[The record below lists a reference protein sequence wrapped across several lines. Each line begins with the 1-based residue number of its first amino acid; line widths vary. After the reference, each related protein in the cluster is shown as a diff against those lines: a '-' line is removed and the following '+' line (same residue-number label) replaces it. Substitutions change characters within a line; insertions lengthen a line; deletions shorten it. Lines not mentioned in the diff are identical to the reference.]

1 MWGLADRTTPHVL
14 LRRVS
19 TFRNSIWGLPHLL
32 LNSPLLRSACWAA
45 VATFPALSGS
55 CHSFRVQ
62 DCLSISQGP
71 GLAPEPAEGTLATGS
86 H

>member
-1 MWGLADRTTPHVL
+1 MWGLAGRTTPHIL

-19 TFRNSIWGLPHLL
+19 TYRNSTRGLPHL
-32 LNSPLLRSACWAA
+32 LNSPLLHSACWAA

-55 CHSFRVQ
+55 CHLFRVQ
-62 DCLSISQGP
+62 DCLPISQGP
-71 GLAPEPAEGTLATGS
+71 GLAPEPAEGTVATGS